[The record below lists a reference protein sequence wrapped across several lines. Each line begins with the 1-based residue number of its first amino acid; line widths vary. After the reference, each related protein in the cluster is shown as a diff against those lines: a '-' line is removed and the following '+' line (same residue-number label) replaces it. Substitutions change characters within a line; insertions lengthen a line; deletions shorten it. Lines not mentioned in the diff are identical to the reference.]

1 MNASNDIQ
9 KLFSAFMTPAEISAN
24 KQLALI
30 SATITL
36 WREDHKMTQTSF
48 AKLMNVTQAMV
59 SKWESGEYNFT
70 VKTLADISVKLGIS
84 LEQLFC
90 GTPIFQSYSKPVCR
104 TIRVVCMNSTPSFAP
119 RYHSTPPSF
128 LTLPAA
134 NNSADGGAA

>member
-9 KLFSAFMTPAEISAN
+9 RLFSAFMTPAEISAN

-36 WREDHKMTQTSF
+36 WREEHRMTQTAF
-48 AKLMNVTQAMV
+48 AKFMNVTQAMV

-70 VKTLADISVKLGIS
+70 VKTLAEISSKLGIS

-90 GTPIFQSYSKPVCR
+90 GTPIFQSYSKPVFR
-104 TIRVVCMNSTPSFAP
+104 TIRVVCMSSTPSSASN
-119 RYHSTPPSF
+119 YHITPPSF
-128 LTLPAA
+128 STP
-134 NNSADGGAA
+134 NNDVDGGAA